1 MRLIFTFVLLYVAQ
15 VAAAHAETSVQYA
28 LSPVMNAKGLVG
40 LNVEM
45 RFDGEDDGDTVLL
58 LPNEWGGKTKL
69 YEGLRDLKIA
79 GGDVVASG
87 DPAKRIVRHRP
98 RAKLFVSYRVVQN
111 WPGEPKAEG
120 ANEYRPIVQP
130 GYFHVLGNAVF
141 ITPERDDDPPA
152 SFELKSLPPGW
163 SFASDLEHSTMGRTL
178 VLRDMVES
186 VLVGGDFRV
195 LKRSNVRVALR
206 GKWPFSDE
214 AFADRL
220 QPIIDSHHRFW
231 GDPPE
236 PFLVT
241 ALPLTGESGS
251 TSVGGTGRDDG
262 FAFFAT
268 ADAEDALLNRLL
280 AHEHLH
286 TWIPRRLGAMPE
298 HDEAAD
304 YWLSEGF
311 TDFYTARL
319 LLRDGLWGLKKF
331 TDELNEA
338 LRVYAASSVRTAP
351 NAKIIKDFWTD
362 SNTQQLPYLR
372 GQLLAMRWDHM
383 LLQASD
389 GARDLDDVVLAMKAQ
404 LKASPDSKALAT
416 ELFAAQMQKAGVD
429 VTGDLAALVRD
440 GGAVLLAEVIF
451 GPCGEVETFDVAEFD
466 RGFDAD
472 KTALNENVIVGLR
485 EDSPGYR
492 AGLRNGMKIVKREA
506 GKPGDSR
513 VALTYRV
520 WDGGNERLITFLPE
534 GSRRLTMQE
543 LVLESGMDEGE
554 RKVCVARLSGMA
566 EQKELGFWS
575 GFGRLFSSESR

>member
-1 MRLIFTFVLLYVAQ
+1 MRLIFSFVLLYLAQ
-15 VAAAHAETSVQYA
+15 AAVAHAEAAVQYA
-28 LSPVMNAKGLVG
+28 LAPVMNAKGLVG

-69 YEGLRDLKIA
+69 YEGIRDLKIA
-79 GGDVVASG
+79 GGDVVPSG
-87 DPAKRIVRHRP
+87 DPAKRIVRHRA

-111 WPGEPKAEG
+111 WPGEATADG

-152 SFELKSLPPGW
+152 SFALRSLPAGW
-163 SFASDLEHSTMGRTL
+163 SFASDLEHGAMGRPL
-178 VLRDMVES
+178 VLRDIIES

-195 LKRSNVRVALR
+195 LKRGNVRVALR

-231 GDPPE
+231 GDPSE

-241 ALPLTGESGS
+241 ALPLTGAAGL
-251 TSVGGTGRDDG
+251 TSLGGTGRDDA

-268 ADAEDALLNRLL
+268 ADAEDSVLNRLL

-311 TDFYTARL
+311 TDFYTTRL
-319 LLRDGLWGLKKF
+319 LLRDGLWGLKEF
-331 TDELNEA
+331 TAELNEA
-338 LRVYAASSVRTAP
+338 LRNYAASPVRTAP

-362 SNTQQLPYLR
+362 PATQQLPYLR

-383 LLQASD
+383 LREASD

-404 LKASPDSKALAT
+404 LKSSPDSKALAT
-416 ELFAAQMQKAGVD
+416 ALFAAQMQDAGVD
-429 VTGDLAALVRD
+429 VTSDLAALVRD
-440 GGAVLLAEVIF
+440 GGAVLLAEAIF
-451 GPCGEVETFDVAEFD
+451 APCGEVDTFDVAEFD

-520 WDGGNERLITFLPE
+520 MDGGNERLITYLPE
-534 GSRRLTMQE
+534 GRRRLTMQE
-543 LVLESGMDEGE
+543 LVLETDADDVA
-554 RKVCVARLSGMA
+554 RKACVARLSGMA
-566 EQKELGFWS
+566 ARKEPGFWS
-575 GFGRLFSSESR
+575 GFEWLFPSGDH

>member
-1 MRLIFTFVLLYVAQ
+1 MRLTFTFVLLFVAQ
-15 VAAAHAETSVQYA
+15 VATAHAEAAVQYA
-28 LSPVMNAKGLVG
+28 LAPVMNAKGLVG

-69 YEGLRDLKIA
+69 YEGIRDLKIA
-79 GGDVVASG
+79 GGDVVPSG

-111 WPGEPKAEG
+111 WPGEARADG

-130 GYFHVLGNAVF
+130 GYFHLLGNAVF

-152 SFELKSLPPGW
+152 SFELRSLPQGW
-163 SFASDLEHSTMGRTL
+163 SFASDLEHGAMGRTL
-178 VLRDMVES
+178 ALRDIVES

-195 LKRSNVRVALR
+195 LKRGNVRVALR
-206 GKWPFSDE
+206 GQWPFSDE
-214 AFADRL
+214 AFASRL

-231 GDPPE
+231 SDPSE

-241 ALPLTGESGS
+241 ALPLTGVAGS
-251 TSVGGTGRDDG
+251 TSLGGTGRDDA

-286 TWIPRRLGAMPE
+286 SWIPRRLGAMPE

-311 TDFYTARL
+311 TDFYTVRL
-319 LLRDGLWGLKKF
+319 LLRDGLWGLKEF

-338 LRVYAASSVRTAP
+338 LRTYAASSVRTAP

-362 SNTQQLPYLR
+362 PDTQQLPYLR
-372 GQLLAMRWDHM
+372 GQLLAMRWDHV
-383 LLQASD
+383 LLENSD
-389 GARDLDDVVLAMKAQ
+389 GARDLDDVLLAMKAHM
-404 LKASPDSKALAT
+404 KASPDSKALAT
-416 ELFAAQMQKAGVD
+416 ELFAMQMQKAGVD
-429 VTGDLAALVRD
+429 VTSDLATLVRD
-440 GGAVLLAEVIF
+440 GGAVLLPETIF
-451 GPCGEVETFDVAEFD
+451 APCGEVETLEVAEFD

-472 KTALNENVIVGLR
+472 KTAQNGNVIVGLR

-520 WDGGNERLITFLPE
+520 LDGASERLITYLPE
-534 GSRRLTMQE
+534 GRRRLTLQE
-543 LVLESGMDEGE
+543 LVLETDMDDGE
-554 RKVCVARLSGMA
+554 RKACAARLSGMNGKA
-566 EQKELGFWS
+566 GANFWS
-575 GFGRLFSSESR
+575 DVWRLLSTEIR